1 MRHEFSE
8 LGDAGLGGRSVCHT
22 AMLSVGCVATFGAM
36 NDWELWLLRA
46 VWLLLPFTAGPAFA
60 EALSDTERSFRIGT
74 SVALWV
80 VWAAMMIALMVPRT
94 ETLTAMRLVVPAS
107 LIAFVW
113 AAVDA
118 GGSLSTTEATIGAVS
133 VAIVFALSLRASVS
147 DVFVDGSSY
156 GDESRFLLRTP
167 GPLLLGP
174 IFVVWALA
182 VGGVVTGPMLLIGQ
196 NWVLGGVAT
205 VIGAPLAVWSITA
218 LHRLS
223 RRWLVFVPAG
233 LVVHDKTAL
242 REPQLFSKN
251 DIARFGAAPA
261 DTTLEDL
268 SLDALGLALRV
279 ELTGASKV
287 MRNGRDPTI
296 GLTDIDGFIVM
307 PNRPGA
313 VLSEAAERG
322 LTIG

>member
-1 MRHEFSE
+1 
-8 LGDAGLGGRSVCHT
+8 
-22 AMLSVGCVATFGAM
+22 MLSVGCVATFGAM
-36 NDWELWLLRA
+36 NDWELWLLRV
-46 VWLLLPFTAGPAFA
+46 VWLILPFTAGPAFA
-60 EALSDTERSFRIGT
+60 EALGDTERSFRIGT
-74 SVALWV
+74 GVALWV
-80 VWAAMMIALMVPRT
+80 VWAGMMIALMVPRT
-94 ETLTAMRLVVPAS
+94 ETLTAMRVVVPAS

-113 AAVDA
+113 AALDA
-118 GGSLSTTEATIGAVS
+118 GDSLSTTWAIVGAVTI
-133 VAIVFALSLRASVS
+133 AITVALSFRASVG
-147 DVFVDGSSY
+147 DLFVDGSSY

-174 IFVVWALA
+174 IFIVWALA
-182 VGGVVTGPMLLIGQ
+182 VVGMIAGPLLLLGQ
-196 NWVLGGVAT
+196 NWVFGVVAT
-205 VIGAPLAVWSITA
+205 VIGVPAAVWSITA

-223 RRWLVFVPAG
+223 HRWLVFVPAG

-261 DTTLEDL
+261 DTMLEDL

-279 ELTGASKV
+279 ELTGRSKV
-287 MRNGRDPTI
+287 LLNGRNASVEP
-296 GLTDIDGFIVM
+296 TDIDGFIVM

-313 VLSEAAERG
+313 VLQEAAQRG